1 MYTPEH
7 FKMTDPE
14 ALHRHIDA
22 HPFATLVS
30 SRDTIEATHI
40 PIHRFSDGHY
50 YGHFARR
57 NPQSALPRDAKVCAI
72 FPGPHAYISPTFYA
86 SEFNVPT
93 WNYSAV
99 HCHGTL
105 TFIDDPKLV
114 WELFIESIERF
125 EGPQGWKLPEEER
138 YRALLAHLRFFRFKI
153 ERMEGVFKWNQN
165 KSAEDVESVIARL
178 EALGED
184 DAAKTMQAFN
194 TFVAGYQ

>member
-50 YGHFARR
+50 YGHLARR
-57 NPQSALPRDAKVCAI
+57 NPQSALPRGTKVCAI
-72 FPGPHAYISPTFYA
+72 FSGPHAYISPNLYA

-105 TFIDDPKLV
+105 TWIDEPEKV
-114 WELFIESIERF
+114 WELFRETVRHF
-125 EGPQGWKLPEEER
+125 EGSDGWQLPEEER
-138 YRALLAHLRFFRFKI
+138 YQALLEHLRFFRLDV
-153 ERMEGVFKWNQN
+153 ERMEGVAKWNQN
-165 KSAEDVESVIARL
+165 KSPEDIASVISGL
-178 EALGED
+178 EVQGQNE
-184 DAAKTMQAFN
+184 AAAMMKYTH
-194 TFVAGYQ
+194 YDID